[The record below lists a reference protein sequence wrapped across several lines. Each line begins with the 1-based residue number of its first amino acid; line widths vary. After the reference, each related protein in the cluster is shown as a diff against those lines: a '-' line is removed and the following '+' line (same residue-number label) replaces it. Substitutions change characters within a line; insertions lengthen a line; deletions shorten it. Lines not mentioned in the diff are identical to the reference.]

1 MDWSHVELVALG
13 ENSQDIHWVKAE
25 KFQIPK
31 SLSHIYLE
39 LN

>member
-13 ENSQDIHWVKAE
+13 ENSQDIHWVKE
-25 KFQIPK
+25 KFQIPN